1 MEVERTTVP
10 SMPANHGIAA
20 CRQNRI
26 TSPLVFFVKT
36 LRTNSAG
43 IMDKRCYG
51 CASKFTVFKKQAIW
65 LQGLWSRIL
74 LKLPWIQCHCP
85 SLWDTQQKV
94 CKQCHG
100 ELTSAPSQSNSARW
114 SPPENYKKRIAAL
127 EAKQNQMQSPQKGL
141 VKSQSQTDSRYRG
154 LSREDKIL
162 IERLERLKKAA
173 RPKSIPSQ
181 AEIESRL
188 AALKADSGRAIPT
201 AQEMEDR
208 LAALQGRTLPSAAP
222 RPVHQVSSSKTQVE
236 QSDDLLNQMAEE
248 VTIDESGGFTIT
260 SQEVRTQNWNDLNQ
274 TDGTAGI
281 SDLSL
286 RQLEEEK
293 TKLLAQAAAEL
304 REENTREEKI
314 LEVAKR
320 LAVLKGKDPETVTLD
335 DYKLPNSD
343 EEEEEAIQRVLKQV
357 SCSWCYFCRINLID
371 TFYFTSKPG
380 FPHLTE
386 EAALDEA
393 SGFNISPN
401 QSATVQSNSTKKAKA
416 QAPVVAKHLIW
427 PARTPNSDEEELP
440 WCCICNE
447 DATVRCHSCDDDLYC
462 QRCFSI
468 IGKATMSMIG
478 RSTEHL
484 AIILPASK
492 NEPKE
497 QDGKGLKKASARNVF
512 HCASAGHKNQ
522 LWILRKGKP
531 ILGKN
536 KQLQ

>member
-1 MEVERTTVP
+1 
-10 SMPANHGIAA
+10 
-20 CRQNRI
+20 
-26 TSPLVFFVKT
+26 
-36 LRTNSAG
+36 
-43 IMDKRCYG
+43 MDKRCYG
-51 CASKFTVFKKQAIW
+51 CASKFTVFKKQYGCKSCGRGFCSSCLGFSATVPRC
-65 LQGLWSRIL
+65 G
-74 LKLPWIQCHCP
+74 
-85 SLWDTQQKV
+85 DTQQKV
-94 CKQCHG
+94 CKQCYG
-100 ELTSAPSQSNSARW
+100 ELTSPPSQSNSARW

-127 EAKQNQMQSPQKGL
+127 EAKQNQTQSPQKGL

-154 LSREDKIL
+154 LSKEDKIL
-162 IERLERLKKAA
+162 AERLERLKKAA

-201 AQEMEDR
+201 TQEMEDR

-248 VTIDESGGFTIT
+248 VAIDESGGFTIT

-274 TDGTAGI
+274 TDATAGI

-343 EEEEEAIQRVLKQV
+343 EEEEEAIQRVLKQ
-357 SCSWCYFCRINLID
+357 
-371 TFYFTSKPG
+371 
-380 FPHLTE
+380 LTE

-401 QSATVQSNSTKKAKA
+401 QSATVLSNSTKKTKA

-427 PARTPNSDEEELP
+427 PARTSNSDEEELP

-447 DATVRCHSCDDDLYC
+447 DASVRCHSCDDDLYC
-462 QRCFSI
+462 QRCFRESHDEYDW
-468 IGKATMSMIG
+468 K
-478 RSTEHL
+478 EHRTSGYR
-484 AIILPASK
+484 PPRQQK
-492 NEPKE
+492 
-497 QDGKGLKKASARNVF
+497 
-512 HCASAGHKNQ
+512 
-522 LWILRKGKP
+522 
-531 ILGKN
+531 
-536 KQLQ
+536 